1 MPAIIGGAILGSSA
15 ISGFGASKSSKE
27 ASKAQKRMM
36 AMMEHEAKK
45 YKRYAI
51 QNRDFYQGL
60 ATTGKNEYNA
70 LGRELEAD
78 YRAEG
83 TNAFN
88 RYYDSSAQGLRNT
101 GYEGMM
107 GILNKPSGVRD
118 DAAYKFMQSEAE
130 TSTARAAGAR
140 GMGNSSNVLN
150 ALQER
155 RLNVAD
161 TYLNSIMNRYGTA
174 YGMGEQSRV
183 QGLGAQ
189 DQYTA
194 SGMDKRANMQATGMG
209 SYLQNMGNAQA
220 AYQGMLD
227 NASNL
232 RVGQGAQNANAM
244 LGQYQGAAAGAPYM
258 ALGQGLS
265 SAASLYGMMNGGFG
279 GGTQT
284 PGAISK
290 SGVALT

>member
-1 MPAIIGGAILGSSA
+1 MPAIIGGAIVGGAMLSSM
-15 ISGFGASKSSKE
+15 GASKSAKK
-27 ASKAQKRMM
+27 AAKAQKKMM
-36 AMMEHEAKK
+36 ARMEQEAQK
-45 YKRYAI
+45 YQGYAN

-83 TNAFN
+83 TDALN

-161 TYLNSIMNRYGTA
+161 TYLNSIMSRYGTA
-174 YGMGEQSRV
+174 YGMGEQSRT
-183 QGLGAQ
+183 QGLSMQ
-189 DQYTA
+189 DQYTS
-194 SGMDKRANMQATGMG
+194 SGIGQRANMQATGIG

-227 NASNL
+227 SASNL

-265 SAASLYGMMNGGFG
+265 GAASAYGMMSMRGKGNLTDADLANGL
-279 GGTQT
+279 
-284 PGAISK
+284 PANR
-290 SGVALT
+290 